1 MTSTHMST
9 RVPDLGTHV
18 PVPSTHVPVPS
29 THVPDVSTHV
39 PTEDSTDV
47 FMMRFKQLKR
57 RRPPADL
64 SGVIDFD
71 CPAHVDSKVCS
82 D

>member
-1 MTSTHMST
+1 MSTCVPDLGT

-18 PVPSTHVPVPS
+18 PDLGTHVR
-29 THVPDVSTHV
+29 
-39 PTEDSTDV
+39 TEDSTDV

-82 D
+82 E

>member
-1 MTSTHMST
+1 MTSTHKST

-18 PVPSTHVPVPS
+18 PDLG
-29 THVPDVSTHV
+29 THVPDLGTHV
-39 PTEDSTDV
+39 RTEDTTDV

-71 CPAHVDSKVCS
+71 CRAHVDSKVCS
-82 D
+82 E